1 MASRLASGKWLGAW
15 GLTEPNT
22 GSDAMRMK
30 CTAEKD
36 GDFWIINGAK
46 NFITHG
52 ISSDLIVV
60 IVRTGDLLD
69 SHGMTA
75 FAVERGTDGFKAG
88 KKRR

>member
-1 MASRLASGKWLGAW
+1 MATGQWLGAW

-30 CTAEKD
+30 CVANID
-36 GDFWIINGAK
+36 GDHWIINGSK

-52 ISSDLIVV
+52 ISSDLVVV
-60 IVRTGDLLD
+60 IVRTGELLD

-75 FAVERGTDGFKAG
+75 FAIEIP
-88 KKRR
+88 